1 MSYACNWRGGK
12 GEQSQWQLNS
22 NVWNKQ
28 DGCRKLKHR
37 EPIKKQQMQYNVVF
51 KVPENFHLWFLST
64 AVHLGHVGSK
74 DATKP
79 CFFFF
84 PSLSVRVPAFRYS
97 SVPIP
102 IRKWLKPL
110 LIDRGSHGTFY
121 LALFMFSKFKLV
133 AIKCAQLVHFKRS
146 IFASYVSYH
155 GSRTVA
161 VEKMPPAPPPSFTF
175 TVPHGHWPIV
185 DDHQEQHTG

>member
-37 EPIKKQQMQYNVVF
+37 EPIKKRQMQYNVVF
-51 KVPENFHLWFLST
+51 KVPENFNLWFLST

-133 AIKCAQLVHFKRS
+133 AIKCAQLVHLNG
-146 IFASYVSYH
+146 ASLLAKLVTMA
-155 GSRTVA
+155 R
-161 VEKMPPAPPPSFTF
+161 ERLPWRKCPLPPPLLSHSLFLM
-175 TVPHGHWPIV
+175 VIG
-185 DDHQEQHTG
+185 Q